1 MAAEHM
7 LKLNASVKKHDMPRN
22 ILANFVRTNQP
33 SSVLFE
39 TKRLGNTECTHLQSG
54 RIKTKKYSSVSIP
67 RERAVF
73 GRELPLKMKNIKRE
87 GLQLLV
93 LLTSHVLSHR
103 LLPRSRSRSISLADV
118 LPIIIQIDGR
128 EHMKSTQ
135 SATATE
141 IS

>member
-54 RIKTKKYSSVSIP
+54 RINT
-67 RERAVF
+67 
-73 GRELPLKMKNIKRE
+73 N
-87 GLQLLV
+87 
-93 LLTSHVLSHR
+93 
-103 LLPRSRSRSISLADV
+103 
-118 LPIIIQIDGR
+118 
-128 EHMKSTQ
+128 
-135 SATATE
+135 
-141 IS
+141 